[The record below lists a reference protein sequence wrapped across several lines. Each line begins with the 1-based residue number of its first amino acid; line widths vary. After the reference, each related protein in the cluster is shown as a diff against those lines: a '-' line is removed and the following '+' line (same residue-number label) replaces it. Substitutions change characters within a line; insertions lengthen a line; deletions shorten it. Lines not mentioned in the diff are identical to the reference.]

1 MRDTAWFRK
10 HVRVGDVWEFS
21 TKQYRVEEIDVPDV
35 IGAYDG
41 VKLHPLDEVHAAD
54 FTFAYFRFAANEVLW
69 RCATPEGERVS
80 PETPP
85 NKMVVKYLKR
95 HDTVAQQ

>member
-21 TKQYRVEEIDVPDV
+21 TKQYRVEEIDVPD
-35 IGAYDG
+35 IEGAYDG
-41 VKLHPLDEVHAAD
+41 VKFHPLDEVHAPD

-69 RCATPEGERVS
+69 VLNTEGGGVS